1 MALFKNQT
9 VKHVTL
15 GFTGAVLLW
24 VIISVITVF
33 SSSQPRAL
41 KNVTLDE
48 FSWLTGQ
55 WQGDFGGGVFT
66 ETWKIIDENKFIGSG
81 CYIENGDTIFKE
93 ELSLIKIGESCGYTS
108 TSDDNVP
115 VLFTLT
121 KKENRT
127 WTFENKEH
135 DFPNRIIYSLKA
147 DSSLSVSVD
156 GKTFGILMSDE
167 YQMKKAK

>member
-48 FSWLTGQ
+48 FW
-55 WQGDFGGGVFT
+55 GGVFT